1 MGCGLGWAVRGS
13 VHSCC
18 LAGKYMAD
26 AWTGRIESGRANAG
40 GAVSAVCRSACVRAG
55 PDGSRPWRR
64 PDSAGAGNG
73 AAGLSEEARRLLLR
87 PFSGTFATLP
97 RPWPQVF
104 SRARR
109 SMYCPFCQHADTR
122 VIDSRVSED
131 GATIRRRR
139 ECEACNERFSTLE
152 TVELKLPAIVKN
164 DGTREAFDQ
173 RKVRAGFDRALQK
186 RAVPEEKI
194 EAAVRAVV
202 HQLRISGEREVP
214 SIKVGEFVMNELR
227 KLDHVG
233 YVRFASV
240 YRSFEDVADFR
251 EEIEKLERELPSST
265 EQLQLLGDV
274 IALTK
279 KKKG

>member
-1 MGCGLGWAVRGS
+1 MPA
-13 VHSCC
+13 
-18 LAGKYMAD
+18 AGKRYLF
-26 AWTGRIESGRANAG
+26 
-40 GAVSAVCRSACVRAG
+40 
-55 PDGSRPWRR
+55 
-64 PDSAGAGNG
+64 AGAG
-73 AAGLSEEARRLLLR
+73 LLR
-87 PFSGTFATLP
+87 YRGDAALSIVR
-97 RPWPQVF
+97 RPQA
-104 SRARR
+104 ARR
-109 SMYCPFCQHADTR
+109 SMHCPFCQHADTR

-139 ECEACNERFSTLE
+139 GCEACGERFSTLE
-152 TVELKLPAIVKN
+152 TIELKLPAIIKS
-164 DGTREAFDQ
+164 DGSREAFEV

-186 RAVPEEKI
+186 RPVPEEKI
-194 EAAVRAVV
+194 ESAVRAVV

-214 SIKVGEFVMNELR
+214 SIKVGEHVMNELR

-251 EEIEKLERELPSST
+251 EEIEKLERDLPAST

>member
-1 MGCGLGWAVRGS
+1 MQA
-13 VHSCC
+13 
-18 LAGKYMAD
+18 LARK
-26 AWTGRIESGRANAG
+26 
-40 GAVSAVCRSACVRAG
+40 
-55 PDGSRPWRR
+55 PH
-64 PDSAGAGNG
+64 
-73 AAGLSEEARRLLLR
+73 LLLR

-109 SMYCPFCQHADTR
+109 SMHCPFCQHADTR

-139 ECEACNERFSTLE
+139 ECEACGERFSTME
-152 TVELKLPAIVKN
+152 TVKLKLPAIVKS

-186 RAVPEEKI
+186 RAVAEDKI